1 MSSENIFI
9 IRQAPSIEEF
19 RNALL
24 YGLRRKSTIIFISK
38 CEVHYQ
44 GRGRSY
50 LEPGDRLI
58 IIKEDRSVLIHRAKG
73 YKPVN
78 WQPSGSQISIRNK
91 NSDLII
97 TCVRVSPRE
106 RIEIVVHKVYAILV
120 AKLTDVGKFH
130 MHLTEEEMKQLL
142 FKKLSLIIEDGMRG
156 ITMEK
161 ELKSGKIDIFAR
173 DTLGNYVVI
182 ELKKGR
188 ASERD
193 VLQLNRYVVEL
204 RETNPNIRGLLISP
218 SITSKA
224 LELIK
229 NLNLEYKKV
238 SFRDLEKYLK

>member
-1 MSSENIFI
+1 MSSENIFVI
-9 IRQAPSIEEF
+9 KQSPSIKEF
-19 RNALL
+19 SDALL
-24 YGLRRKSTIIFISK
+24 YGLRRRSTVIFLCM
-38 CEVHYQ
+38 CEVYYQ
-44 GRGRSY
+44 GRSRSY

-58 IIKEDRSVLIHRAKG
+58 IIKEDRSVLIHRSKG

-78 WQPSGSQISIRNK
+78 WQPSGSQISVRNR
-91 NSDLII
+91 NGELII
-97 TCVRVSPRE
+97 TCIRVSPRE
-106 RIEIVVHKVYAILV
+106 KIEIVIHKVYAVLV
-120 AKLTDVGKFH
+120 AKLTDVGRFH

-142 FKKLSLIIEDGMRG
+142 YRNLSPIIEDGMRG

-161 ELKSGKIDIFAR
+161 EIKSGKIDIFAR
-173 DTLGNYVVI
+173 DAEGNYVII

-193 VLQLNRYVVEL
+193 ALQLNRYVTEL
-204 RETNPNIRGLLISP
+204 RRTNPNIRGILVSP

-238 SFRDLEKYLK
+238 SFKDLQKYID